1 MANAR
6 SSKKQERTPNSI
18 HPGDYVTNSL
28 KPEWGPGRVVDVKRD
43 IAFVFWRDR
52 PGKEVIRM
60 KPSFLQPAER
70 DPELEAIAG
79 YVEKGDGFAL
89 GKGKKGA
96 KGKSA
101 AKTITFEIPDEI
113 EIEEIEIDPEEM
125 EMEPEEE

>member
-1 MANAR
+1 MAKAQ
-6 SSKKQERTPNSI
+6 SKKQDKTPNAV
-18 HPGDYVTNSL
+18 HPGDYVAASL

-43 IAFVFWRDR
+43 VAFVFFRDR

-60 KPSFLQPAER
+60 KPSFLVPADR

-101 AKTITFEIPDEI
+101 PKTITFEIPEEI
-113 EIEEIEIDPEEM
+113 EIEEIELDPEEM
-125 EMEPEEE
+125 ELEQEEE